1 MYTILFRLGI
11 KNNNMQKISIIT
23 VCFNAANGIERT
35 IRSVISQSFINK
47 EYIII
52 DGGSSDN
59 TLNIISKYRNGVT
72 KLISEKDNGI
82 YDAMNKGIKYANGEW
97 VIFMNAGDTF
107 ASPHVLSEILETDI
121 PQNVDFIYSDTYIKS
136 SNNEWIVCPMNFEK
150 GALIHQCV
158 IYKKKLHQSIG
169 YYIVTPKLIIS
180 DYLFFIQVPRESVMK
195 TSHIIAK
202 YEGGGAS
209 SKFPAKTYA
218 LCADVVFRRR
228 SFSELL
234 ILVFFK
240 KLGDFI
246 PPSFKYKI
254 KKYVWRNGEKK

>member
-1 MYTILFRLGI
+1 MNYKL
-11 KNNNMQKISIIT
+11 SIIT
-23 VCFNAANGIERT
+23 VCYNAENEIART
-35 IRSVISQSFINK
+35 IESVLKQTFNDF
-47 EYIII
+47 EYIIV
-52 DGGSSDN
+52 DGASTDS
-59 TLNIISKYRNGVT
+59 TLNIVNSYKSSIQQI
-72 KLISEKDNGI
+72 ISEPDKGI
-82 YDAMNKGIKYANGEW
+82 YDAMNKGIKMANGEW
-97 VIFMNAGDTF
+97 VIMMNAGDLF
-107 ASPHVLSEILETDI
+107 ASNTVLEEIFSGNI
-121 PQNVDFIYSDTYIKS
+121 PDYIEFIYSDVFVKNKNLWNI
-136 SNNEWIVCPMNFEK
+136 CPMDFDK
-150 GALIHQCV
+150 GGLNHQCV

-169 YYIVTPKLIIS
+169 YYIVTPNLIIS

-246 PPSFKYKI
+246 PPFFKYKI
-254 KKYVWRNGEKK
+254 KKYVWRYGEKK

>member
-1 MYTILFRLGI
+1 MNYKL
-11 KNNNMQKISIIT
+11 SIIT
-23 VCFNAANGIERT
+23 VCYNAENEIART
-35 IRSVISQSFINK
+35 IESVLKQTFNDF
-47 EYIII
+47 EYIIV
-52 DGGSSDN
+52 DGSSTDS
-59 TLNIISKYRNGVT
+59 TLNIVNSYKSSIQQI
-72 KLISEKDNGI
+72 ISEPDKGI
-82 YDAMNKGIKYANGEW
+82 YDAMNKGIKMANGEW
-97 VIFMNAGDTF
+97 VIMMNAGDQF
-107 ASPHVLSEILETDI
+107 ASNTVLDEIFSSYI
-121 PQNVDFIYSDTYIKS
+121 PDSIDFIYSDVLVKNRNLWNI
-136 SNNEWIVCPMNFEK
+136 CPMDFDN
-150 GALIHQCV
+150 GGLNHQCV
-158 IYKKKLHQSIG
+158 IYRKKLHQSIG

-195 TSHIIAK
+195 TCHIITK

-234 ILVFFK
+234 ILVFLK

>member
-1 MYTILFRLGI
+1 M
-11 KNNNMQKISIIT
+11 NKISVIT
-23 VCFNAANGIERT
+23 VCYNAENEIEKT
-35 IRSVISQSFINK
+35 IESVIKQTFNDF

-52 DGGSSDN
+52 DGSSTDS
-59 TLNIISKYRNGVT
+59 TLNIVNNYKSSIQQI
-72 KLISEKDNGI
+72 ISEPDKGI
-82 YDAMNKGIKYANGEW
+82 YDAMNKGIKMANGEW
-97 VIFMNAGDTF
+97 VIMMNAGDQF
-107 ASPHVLSEILETDI
+107 ASNTVLDEIFSSYI
-121 PQNVDFIYSDTYIKS
+121 PDSIDFIYSDVLVKNRNLWNI
-136 SNNEWIVCPMNFEK
+136 CPMDFDN
-150 GALIHQCV
+150 GGLNHQCV
-158 IYKKKLHQSIG
+158 IYRKKLHQSIG
-169 YYIVTPKLIIS
+169 YYMVTPKLIIS

-195 TSHIIAK
+195 TCHIIAK

-234 ILVFFK
+234 ILVFLK

-254 KKYVWRNGEKK
+254 KKYVLRNGEKK

>member
-1 MYTILFRLGI
+1 MNYKL
-11 KNNNMQKISIIT
+11 SIIT
-23 VCFNAANGIERT
+23 VCYNAENEIART
-35 IRSVISQSFINK
+35 IESVLKQTFNDF
-47 EYIII
+47 EYIIV
-52 DGGSSDN
+52 DGASTDS
-59 TLNIISKYRNGVT
+59 TLNIVNSYKSSIQQI
-72 KLISEKDNGI
+72 ISEPDKGI
-82 YDAMNKGIKYANGEW
+82 YDAMNKGIKMANGEW
-97 VIFMNAGDTF
+97 VIMMNAGDQF
-107 ASPHVLSEILETDI
+107 ASNTVLDEIFSSYI
-121 PQNVDFIYSDTYIKS
+121 PDSIDFIYSDVLVKNRNHWNI
-136 SNNEWIVCPMNFEK
+136 CPMDFDN
-150 GALIHQCV
+150 GGLNHQCV
-158 IYKKKLHQSIG
+158 IYRKKLHQSIG

-209 SKFPAKTYA
+209 SKFPARTYA

-234 ILVFFK
+234 ILVFLK

>member
-1 MYTILFRLGI
+1 
-11 KNNNMQKISIIT
+11 MQKISIIT

-72 KLISEKDNGI
+72 TLISEKDNGI

-158 IYKKKLHQSIG
+158 IYKKSLHQSIG
-169 YYIVTPKLIIS
+169 NYIVTKKLIIS
-180 DYLFFIQVPRESVMK
+180 DYLFFIQVPNEAVIK
-195 TSHIIAK
+195 TNVIIAK

-209 SKFPAKTYA
+209 GQFPARTYA
-218 LCADVVFRRR
+218 LCADVVFRR
-228 SFSELL
+228 
-234 ILVFFK
+234 I
-240 KLGDFI
+240 
-246 PPSFKYKI
+246 SFKTMIFRTICQSISDLLPVKLKFRI
-254 KKYVWRNGEKK
+254 KKYFFNHYGKH

>member
-1 MYTILFRLGI
+1 MNYKL
-11 KNNNMQKISIIT
+11 SIIT
-23 VCFNAANGIERT
+23 VCYNAENDIART
-35 IRSVISQSFINK
+35 IESVLKQTFNDF
-47 EYIII
+47 EYIIV
-52 DGGSSDN
+52 DGSSTDS
-59 TLNIISKYRNGVT
+59 TLNIVNSYKSSIQQI
-72 KLISEKDNGI
+72 ISEPDKGI
-82 YDAMNKGIKYANGEW
+82 YDAMNKGIKMANGEW
-97 VIFMNAGDTF
+97 VIMMNAGDQF
-107 ASPHVLSEILETDI
+107 ASNTVLDEIFSSYI
-121 PQNVDFIYSDTYIKS
+121 PDSIDFIYSDVLVKNRNLWNI
-136 SNNEWIVCPMNFEK
+136 CPMDFDN
-150 GALIHQCV
+150 GGLNHQCV
-158 IYKKKLHQSIG
+158 IYRKKLHQSIG

-195 TSHIIAK
+195 TCHIIAK

-209 SKFPAKTYA
+209 CKFPAKTYA

-234 ILVFFK
+234 ILVFLK

>member
-1 MYTILFRLGI
+1 MNYKL
-11 KNNNMQKISIIT
+11 SIIT
-23 VCFNAANGIERT
+23 VCYNAENEIART
-35 IRSVISQSFINK
+35 IESVLKQTFNDF
-47 EYIII
+47 EYIIV
-52 DGGSSDN
+52 DGSSTDS
-59 TLNIISKYRNGVT
+59 TLNIVNNYKSSIQQI
-72 KLISEKDNGI
+72 ISEPDKGI
-82 YDAMNKGIKYANGEW
+82 YDAMNKGIKMANGEW
-97 VIFMNAGDTF
+97 VIMMNAGDQF
-107 ASPHVLSEILETDI
+107 ASNTVLDEIFSSYI
-121 PQNVDFIYSDTYIKS
+121 PDSIDFIYSDVLVKNRNHWNI
-136 SNNEWIVCPMNFEK
+136 CPMDFDN
-150 GALIHQCV
+150 GGLNHQCV
-158 IYKKKLHQSIG
+158 IYRKKLHQSIG

-195 TSHIIAK
+195 TCHIIAK

-234 ILVFFK
+234 ILVFLK